1 MFLIGATDMGG
12 TPSDGAGGKTIN
24 LLWKRGGQLRI
35 FRSGMSCLAKASL
48 FPVLS
53 CFFTLAH
60 RRALLLWHRCHSVSS
75 FISPLPFL
83 PLLLSD
89 FQYLSILFSSAAFF
103 KVSPNN
109 FYFASLFMFTWT
121 VLWFNVFVQWQT
133 KFQIFLLF
141 LWLSVGMVV
150 VSG

>member
-89 FQYLSILFSSAAFF
+89 FQYLSILFSSAASSKCLQITSTLHLYLCLLGQSCGSMFLF
-103 KVSPNN
+103 SGRQSSRFS
-109 FYFASLFMFTWT
+109 FYFCDY
-121 VLWFNVFVQWQT
+121 Q
-133 KFQIFLLF
+133 
-141 LWLSVGMVV
+141 
-150 VSG
+150 